1 MDNYLWEIFSSKQ
14 NTEQDHDHHH
24 QLLQIPNFQ
33 LNGFCQQDQIPNQD
47 LIGGPREIS
56 SVNSNNNYASVPTTM
71 SSVNRSN
78 LDNSNKGL
86 IRRPESTISSTDDS
100 KKVVHR
106 NVERHRRQ
114 EMANLLTSLRSL
126 LPLEFIKGKRSASD
140 HMQIAVNYIRH
151 LRKNIEELDNRRK
164 QIKNSLDNLGAENG
178 SSSTCYVHNN
188 SVAVNTCQ
196 DGMEILINVNSH
208 KEEMF
213 SLSKVLRWLL
223 QQGLNVVSCVN
234 SKQDEWTLIRI
245 QCQVSDISGVSTVGL
260 QKKLTDLIS

>member
-1 MDNYLWEIFSSKQ
+1 
-14 NTEQDHDHHH
+14 
-24 QLLQIPNFQ
+24 
-33 LNGFCQQDQIPNQD
+33 
-47 LIGGPREIS
+47 
-56 SVNSNNNYASVPTTM
+56 
-71 SSVNRSN
+71 
-78 LDNSNKGL
+78 
-86 IRRPESTISSTDDS
+86 
-100 KKVVHR
+100 
-106 NVERHRRQ
+106 
-114 EMANLLTSLRSL
+114 
-126 LPLEFIKGKRSASD
+126 
-140 HMQIAVNYIRH
+140 MQIAVNYIRH
-151 LRKNIEELDNRRK
+151 LQKNIEELDNRRK

-245 QCQVSDISGVSTVGL
+245 QCQV
-260 QKKLTDLIS
+260 